1 VLGVVEDKEMV
12 NEVVTNKMTEGQPA
26 GRALWCYTEDAIRA
40 TEKALDD
47 ALWDGLDT
55 TYLERELAGLRLA
68 LSLGQ
73 QYQTEW

>member
-1 VLGVVEDKEMV
+1 
-12 NEVVTNKMTEGQPA
+12 MTDG
-26 GRALWCYTEDAIRA
+26 WCYTEDAIRA
-40 TEKALDD
+40 TEKALDS